1 MFHCPVDDWS
11 RSQEQF
17 VVSTSQ
23 TKTSSSPQRLHT
35 LHLPPPCLVRFQ
47 NRALFNFDCRR
58 CLQSLLY
65 FHPVSAVRM
74 PTALSNR
81 TATMLSFL
89 QNQLGRRASALRSD
103 NKGGAVATSLQTR
116 SSSALDASSG
126 SSEAPSLTPP
136 TSLTDAASLI
146 EDAPTKTHSTGR
158 SSERLRHVRSSIGSY
173 GESVLPGTGK
183 HRPRRKTVD
192 GVSRMISG
200 ETLVEGTSE
209 VQHQLV
215 QESVQALNEDW
226 TLGALPGD
234 DLKASPM
241 KEPNLRRR
249 KSTRLEVIEKATSMA
264 EKTANVLGKRGRE
277 TADTGLGKL
286 KGLKGDKR
294 SSLRPRDADVPA
306 FEGPV
311 TKKARFSDVT
321 GEKRVSSP
329 TTAEQKRSKPPTK
342 RWLSQGLY
350 VGQERDFDPRLTESK
365 NQLKRKRQSSDQ
377 QHSVLPLPMFTGAR
391 TLENGR
397 HFKLPFDVFSPLP
410 PGQPRPDEWR
420 KTHKS
425 RAATVDQYS
434 TMLTLWCQMSS

>member
-1 MFHCPVDDWS
+1 MCFIALLMIGRAAKKGNSLLFPLPEPKHL
-11 RSQEQF
+11 
-17 VVSTSQ
+17 ST
-23 TKTSSSPQRLHT
+23 TARNTS
-35 LHLPPPCLVRFQ
+35 HLPPPYFIKDRRIL
-47 NRALFNFDCRR
+47 NFDCHR

-65 FHPVSAVRM
+65 FCAASAIRM
-74 PTALSNR
+74 PTALSNK

-103 NKGGAVATSLQTR
+103 NKGGEVATSLQTR
-116 SSSALDASSG
+116 SSNALDPSSG
-126 SSEAPSLTPP
+126 SSGAPSLTPP
-136 TSLTDAASLI
+136 TSITDAASLT

-158 SSERLRHVRSSIGSY
+158 SSERLLHVRSSIGSY
-173 GESVLPGTGK
+173 RESVLSGTDK

-192 GVSRMISG
+192 GSSRVISG
-200 ETLVEGTSE
+200 ETLVEDTTE

-215 QESVQALNEDW
+215 QESVQAFDEDW

-234 DLKASPM
+234 DLKASPER
-241 KEPNLRRR
+241 EPNLQRR

-277 TADTGLGKL
+277 TVDTGMGKL
-286 KGLKGDKR
+286 KALKGDKR
-294 SSLRPRDADVPA
+294 SSLRPRNSDVPA
-306 FEGPV
+306 SEGPM
-311 TKKARFSDVT
+311 TKKARFSDIA
-321 GEKRVSSP
+321 GEKRASSP
-329 TTAEQKRSKPPTK
+329 TTAEPKRSKAPTK

-350 VGQERDFDPRLTESK
+350 VGQERDFDPRLTEAK
-365 NQLKRKRQSSDQ
+365 NQLKRKRQSKGHQ
-377 QHSVLPLPMFTGAR
+377 QSVLPLPMFTGAR

-425 RAATVDQYS
+425 RAITTNYRPQ
-434 TMLTLWCQMSS
+434 C